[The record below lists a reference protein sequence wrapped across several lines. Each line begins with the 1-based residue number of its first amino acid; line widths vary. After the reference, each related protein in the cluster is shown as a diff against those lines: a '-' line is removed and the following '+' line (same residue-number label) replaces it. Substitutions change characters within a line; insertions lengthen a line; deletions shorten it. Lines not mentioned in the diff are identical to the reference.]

1 MLLFRQMSR
10 SKIVIVGGGFGGI
23 KAALELAADR
33 RFDITL
39 ISDHDDFRV
48 YATLY
53 HVASGG
59 SHRVASIPL
68 TEVFSAKRVN
78 VVIDSVVSLDRQKKS
93 VITKNG
99 QTFSYEALILG
110 LGVVTNYFGISGLQE
125 FSFGIKTLSDAEELK
140 AHLHQ
145 HLCDNG
151 RFDHSYVVIGGGPTG
166 VELAGALPSY
176 IRSIAKSHGVKQ
188 RRVHVDLV
196 EAAPRLVPRMP
207 KDISRAITRNLRKQG
222 VRIYTKTAVQ
232 AQTAD
237 ALMVNN
243 KPIRSHTVIWTAGV
257 ANNPFFKKQGFQ
269 LAPNSKVRID
279 QFLQAEMGIYV
290 IGDNADTPYSGMA
303 QTALYD
309 GKFVA
314 QNLQR
319 IASGQAPKPYTA
331 KKPIY
336 VFPAGP
342 RWAAVL
348 WGNIRIFGWL
358 GWVLRSFADLLLFH
372 DYLPAMKATQ
382 RWASMDDEEDFC
394 THCGNSM
401 AKLRYLSGE

>member
-1 MLLFRQMSR
+1 MAKF
-10 SKIVIVGGGFGGI
+10 KVVIVGGGFGGI
-23 KAALELAADR
+23 KAALELADDR

-48 YATLY
+48 YSTLY

-59 SHRVASIPL
+59 SRKVASIPL
-68 TEVFSAKRVN
+68 TEVFSAKHVE
-78 VVIDSVVSLDRQKKS
+78 VVIDQVTKLDRDKKT
-93 VITKNG
+93 VTTKKG
-99 QTFSYEALILG
+99 HTYPYEALILG
-110 LGVVTNYFGISGLQE
+110 LGVMTNYFGITGLQE
-125 FSFGIKTLSDAEELK
+125 FSYGIKTLTDAEELK

-145 HLCDNG
+145 QLCDDKQ
-151 RFDHSYVVIGGGPTG
+151 FDHNYVVIGGGPTG
-166 VELAGALPSY
+166 VELAGALPHY
-176 IRSIAKSHGVKQ
+176 IKSIAKNHGIKQ
-188 RRVHVDLV
+188 RKVHVDLV

-222 VRIYTKTAVQ
+222 VKIYTKTAVQ

-257 ANNPFFKKQGFQ
+257 TNNPFFKEQNFQ
-269 LAPNSKVRID
+269 LTRSGKVRVD

-319 IASGQAPKPYTA
+319 IASKQAPKPYTA

-336 VFPAGP
+336 VLPAGP
-342 RWAAVL
+342 HWAAVL
-348 WGNIRIFGWL
+348 WGNIRIFAWL
-358 GWVLRSFADLLLFH
+358 GWMLRSAADLLLYR
-372 DYLPAMKATQ
+372 DYLPIMKAAQ
-382 RWASMDDEEDFC
+382 RWTDMENQEDFC
-394 THCGNSM
+394 PHCGNNL
-401 AKLRYLSGE
+401 AKLKD

>member
-1 MLLFRQMSR
+1 MA
-10 SKIVIVGGGFGGI
+10 KHNIVIVGGGFGGI
-23 KAALELAADR
+23 KAALELAEDR

-48 YATLY
+48 YPTLF
-53 HVASGG
+53 HVSTGG
-59 SHRVASIPL
+59 SHKVASIPL
-68 TEVFSAKRVN
+68 TEVFSAKRVK
-78 VVIDSVVSLDRQKKS
+78 VVIDT
-93 VITKNG
+93 VIDIDKTG
-99 QTFSYEALILG
+99 QTITTQSGTVFPYEAAILG
-110 LGVVTNYFGISGLQE
+110 LGVTTNYFGISGLDK

-145 HLCDNG
+145 QLCHDRQYDLN
-151 RFDHSYVVIGGGPTG
+151 YVVIGGGPTG
-166 VELAGALPSY
+166 VELAGALPHY
-176 IRSIAKSHGVKQ
+176 IKTIAKNQGL
-188 RRVHVDLV
+188 RRRKVHVDLI

-207 KDISRAITRNLRKQG
+207 KDISRAIARNLRKQG
-222 VRIYTKTAVQ
+222 VKIYTKTAVQ

-237 ALMVNN
+237 ALMVGG
-243 KPIRSHTVIWTAGV
+243 KPIRSHTVIWTAGI
-257 ANNPFFKKQGFQ
+257 ANHSFFKDHDFQ
-269 LAPNSKVRID
+269 VARNSKVRVD
-279 QFLQAEMGIYV
+279 QFLQAEAGIYV

-319 IASGQAPKPYTA
+319 IASGQAPQPYVA

-336 VFPAGP
+336 VLPAGP

-348 WGNIRIFGWL
+348 WGKVRVYGWL
-358 GWVLRSFADLLLFH
+358 GWVLRSLADLVLYH
-372 DYLPAMKATQ
+372 DYLPLYKAAQ
-382 RWASMDDEEDFC
+382 RWTAMNDQEDYC
-394 THCGNSM
+394 PNCGNSM